1 LRTYGEVS
9 NSKTIEKKFSI
20 FYQFVQD
27 LDLQVG
33 TTFSAHLFELSG
45 QTVVARSRRI
55 SAAEDDRTRRW
66 CGCGTAAAAA
76 PCSMASSWASRVP
89 GLGGAANP
97 LFGAAK
103 SSSLV

>member
-1 LRTYGEVS
+1 
-9 NSKTIEKKFSI
+9 
-20 FYQFVQD
+20 

-33 TTFSAHLFELSG
+33 TAFSAHLFELSG
-45 QTVVARSRRI
+45 QTVVASSRRI
-55 SAAEDDRTRRW
+55 SAAEDDRKRRW
-66 CGCGTAAAAA
+66 RGWGTAAA
-76 PCSMASSWASRVP
+76 PCSMASSWASSVP